1 MGGWVGREGGRKEKK
16 NVDTTI
22 MMILSLCD
30 VCFRELYYCDMH
42 ALESLDIDI
51 EIISRMIVAYFFILM
66 YAIREILGF

>member
-1 MGGWVGREGGRKEKK
+1 MGGWVGRREGGM

-30 VCFRELYYCDMH
+30 ACFTVLYYCDMH

-51 EIISRMIVAYFFILM
+51 EIISRMIVAYFFHPHVC
-66 YAIREILGF
+66 Y